1 MCVYIYIRIYVCVY
15 MCAYIYIYICIY
27 VCIYVCVC
35 VCVCVCIYIYIY
47 NLSITCLYREKF
59 PVAEHQK
66 LSGTRFIFL
75 IKKVTNCINF

>member
-1 MCVYIYIRIYVCVY
+1 MCVYIYIRIYMCVY
-15 MCAYIYIYICIY
+15 MCAYIYVYTCVY
-27 VCIYVCVC
+27 MCVCVC
-35 VCVCVCIYIYIY
+35 VCVCVYIY

-75 IKKVTNCINF
+75 IKKVCNCINF